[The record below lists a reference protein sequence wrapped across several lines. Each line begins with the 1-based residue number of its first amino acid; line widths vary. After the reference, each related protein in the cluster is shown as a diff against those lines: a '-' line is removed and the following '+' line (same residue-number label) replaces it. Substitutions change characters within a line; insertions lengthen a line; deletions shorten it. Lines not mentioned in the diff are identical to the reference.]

1 MTAEESPVLTID
13 SDGPVRIVTLNR
25 PDSLNAFSDELH
37 EAIASVW
44 QELSNDWDAR
54 AVILT
59 GAGRAFSAGGDI
71 PGFMKSVKDVRH
83 RRAGFRQAG
92 RLVTEML
99 RFHLPVIAAV
109 NGPAVGLGVTVA
121 VMSDLVVM
129 SESAYMSDP
138 HVAMGLVAGDGG
150 IITWPAMMSILKAK
164 EYLLTGERISAQEA
178 LRLGL
183 ANRVVPPGELMP
195 QALAL
200 AHKLASLPAQAVQDT
215 KRAINLHLQ
224 DAAARIS
231 PFALASEELSF
242 SGPEVEAKVQEF
254 MKGEKRS

>member
-1 MTAEESPVLTID
+1 MTAAESPALTVD

-44 QELSNDWDAR
+44 QRLSEDWDAK
-54 AVILT
+54 AVVLT
-59 GAGRAFSAGGDI
+59 GAGRAFSAGGDV
-71 PGFMKSVKDVRH
+71 PGFMKSINDVRH

-99 RFHLPVIAAV
+99 RFHLPIIAAV

-129 SESAYMSDP
+129 SEDAYLSDP

-164 EYLLTGERISAQEA
+164 EYLLTGERIPAQEA

-183 ANRVVPPGELMP
+183 ANRVVPPDELMP

-200 AHKLASLPAQAVQDT
+200 AHKLADLPAQAVQDT

-224 DAAARIS
+224 DAAARIA

-242 SGPEVEAKVQEF
+242 GSPDVEARVQGF
-254 MKGEKRS
+254 IKGDRRS